1 MALDKQKIVFISLS
15 AILLIAAIIMGV
27 LLMDSRKQNEEMQE
41 LFAIEK
47 EELWDNETGAYTVHF
62 NHASNIP

>member
-15 AILLIAAIIMGV
+15 AVMLIAAIIMGV
-27 LLMDSRKQNEEMQE
+27 MLMDSRKQNEEMQE

-47 EELWDNETGAYTVHF
+47 E
-62 NHASNIP
+62 